1 MQQQVASTSQQ
12 PQPQQHYVLDA
23 LEDLGVHVLQ
33 PVEKRDVKLAECFGR
48 FASFCLDPEI
58 FSSITLPL
66 LQQHM
71 ENGLVGELQGGNEN
85 SSIYRVSIVDENKKE
100 TGPVPKLFD
109 AFLQSHPQYESIL
122 TISRLQEYI
131 LQMCN
136 DSRRQQ
142 QQHCQYSQLGNLMF
156 ILSNGPITGQ
166 VRHIDHMDP
175 NVQVCLYLSEQCPA
189 TIVYELQEPN
199 NSASI
204 TNCQELLEFWGEE
217 HGPVPKT
224 VTDVMVQVQNIALEQ
239 HPTFSYFASWKSVS
253 HHLRNFG
260 KLYQHVARPLALLH
274 CTPGTTLLA
283 QGNQVHAGPPCQVP
297 RMFAFCI
304 GIPDDDDAQENTN
317 SNCYDDV
324 PSVSLGDNKE
334 DQNGELQYNPVLL
347 HVDLC
352 SILFAVLQPDD
363 STAHTNLDDDDTTM
377 PHSKRYLLHMLPSMI
392 LEYPHETYARLIDD
406 RREELRQWLGELVEA
421 VTAAKAKMGHG
432 KKENH
437 FMNGMGLDSNWL
449 LFNDARVCRLIDQAA
464 ITINRIFDIPT
475 SEEHNGRKKSKHRKT
490 RQKTRQTRLF
500 KNRPNQHHCADS

>member
-1 MQQQVASTSQQ
+1 MQQPVASTSQQ
-12 PQPQQHYVLDA
+12 PQQQHYVLDA

-33 PVEKRDVKLAECFGR
+33 PVETRDVKLAECFGR

-71 ENGLVGELQGGNEN
+71 DDGLVGELQGGNEN
-85 SSIYRVSIVDENKKE
+85 CSIYRVSIVDANKKE

-109 AFLQSHPQYESIL
+109 AFLQTHPQYESML

-136 DSRRQQ
+136 DPRRQ

-156 ILSNGPITGQ
+156 ILSNGPVSGQ

-175 NVQVCLYLSEQCPA
+175 NVQVCLYMSEQCPA

-217 HGPVPKT
+217 HGPVPKI
-224 VTDVMVQVQNIALEQ
+224 VTDAMVQIQNVALGQ
-239 HPTFSYFASWKSVS
+239 HPTFSYFASWKSVN
-253 HHLRNFG
+253 HQLQNFG
-260 KLYQHVARPLALLH
+260 KLYQHVAQPLALLH
-274 CTPGTTLLA
+274 CAPGTTLLA

-304 GIPDDDDAQENTN
+304 GIPDDDDAQENTTN
-317 SNCYDDV
+317 NCNDDV
-324 PSVSLGDNKE
+324 PSINIGDTKE

-352 SILFAVLQPDD
+352 SVLFAVLQPDD
-363 STAHTNLDDDDTTM
+363 STVHPNFDDDDNIM
-377 PHSKRYLLHMLPSMI
+377 LHSKRYLLRMLPSMI

-432 KKENH
+432 KKENRLH
-437 FMNGMGLDSNWL
+437 DMDGTGFDFNRV

-464 ITINRIFDIPT
+464 TSIFDIPT
-475 SEEHNGRKKSKHRKT
+475 SEEHNGRQRKT
-490 RQKTRQTRLF
+490 RQKTKHTRVF
-500 KNRPNQHHCADS
+500 KNRPNQHHCVDS